1 MKTPILLLHGLV
13 IPIMLLLALQIYG
26 CSNNSHTV
34 NDAPE
39 FVWERYSG
47 NPIFPAEPGTWRESQ
62 TANPDLLLIGDVYY
76 MYFRGQE
83 GGHDRIGVATIPK
96 SEFDGYTWNIRSEPI
111 IDVGGPG
118 SWDERHAL
126 DPAAILVDG
135 TVYLYYT
142 GVSPL
147 ADRAI
152 CLAVSEDGIHF
163 TKYENNP
170 VVIGGAPEVVYR
182 DGTFF
187 LYFWKEVPGK
197 DGFQI
202 HYATSDDGFRYTE
215 PSPSL
220 ALAVGPEGEW
230 DSFTVETQR
239 IFKEGDLYYMVYC
252 GSDRHKDYPFYAG
265 LATSKDLIH
274 WEKYEDNPIFSRGEE
289 GEWDEGAIWFT
300 TVEKI
305 DGIYY
310 MWYEGYGGGT
320 ARTEAYGSYLVEG
333 RSQVGMATMAAPYF
347 YVPPDEPVLPEKDDI
362 AKKIIAMEREALDR
376 WGKGD
381 PDGFLEIS
389 AEDVVYFDP
398 FQERR
403 LNGHAELK
411 KLYDSFRGEMQVG
424 HYEMIDPVVHAVD
437 SMAVLTFNL
446 LSSENGKEYT
456 WNCTEVYRLMPDGAW
471 KIIQTH
477 WSFTKPEIVL

>member
-1 MKTPILLLHGLV
+1 MNRIRPLSLSLFVSI
-13 IPIMLLLALQIYG
+13 IIILALQISG
-26 CSNNSHTV
+26 CTDDGKKSEGT
-34 NDAPE
+34 PE
-39 FVWERYSG
+39 FVWERFPG

-96 SEFDGYTWNIRSEPI
+96 DEFDGYTWNIHPEPI
-111 IDVGGPG
+111 IDVGGAG

-170 VVIGGAPEVVYR
+170 VVIGGAPVVVY
-182 DGTFF
+182 
-187 LYFWKEVPGK
+187 K
-197 DGFQI
+197 
-202 HYATSDDGFRYTE
+202 DGFRYTE
-215 PSPSL
+215 PSPSP
-220 ALAVGPEGEW
+220 ALPVGPEGEW

-252 GSDRHKDYPFYAG
+252 GSDRHKDYPFHAG
-265 LATSKDLIH
+265 LATSRDLIT
-274 WEKYEDNPIFSRGEE
+274 WEKYGDNPIFSRGEE
-289 GEWDEGAIWFT
+289 GGWDEGAIWFT

-310 MWYEGYGGGT
+310 MWYKGYGGGT

-333 RSQVGMATMAAPYF
+333 RSQVGMATMTAPYF
-347 YVPPDEPVLPEKDDI
+347 YVPPGNFLSD
-362 AKKIIAMEREALDR
+362 
-376 WGKGD
+376 GK
-381 PDGFLEIS
+381 
-389 AEDVVYFDP
+389 
-398 FQERR
+398 R
-403 LNGHAELK
+403 
-411 KLYDSFRGEMQVG
+411 
-424 HYEMIDPVVHAVD
+424 
-437 SMAVLTFNL
+437 
-446 LSSENGKEYT
+446 
-456 WNCTEVYRLMPDGAW
+456 
-471 KIIQTH
+471 
-477 WSFTKPEIVL
+477 